1 MNIEGIK
8 LGKQTYRIRNH
19 DALNIVV
26 ERLVEIDPTKSPA
39 FDPDKHDGAIR
50 YEYREPKYH
59 SSVESALASL
69 VGRAAGDSG
78 ARTLSELLDEIKQ
91 FKREIRRVMSAEGI

>member
-8 LGKQTYRIRNH
+8 LGKQTYRIRNY
-19 DALNIVV
+19 DSLNIVV

-39 FDPDKHDGAIR
+39 FDPDKHSGAIR

-59 SSVESALASL
+59 STVESALASL

-78 ARTLSELLDEIKQ
+78 AGTLSELVDGITQ
-91 FKREIRRVMSAEGI
+91 FKREIRRLMSAEGI